1 MSAMPKRRKLT
12 VEEYFAI
19 ELKADRKSEFFD
31 GEMFMM
37 AGASREHNIVVRNLV
52 VRFHGQLEL
61 CSCQIF
67 FSDMRL
73 KVSRTGLYTYP
84 DLLIVCDPPEY
95 APENRDT
102 LTNPQ
107 VVIEVLS
114 DSTERYDRTTKF
126 RHYKQLPSV
135 KEYVLVSQSEPLIE
149 RYTRLS
155 DETWA
160 QADFVGLDA
169 TFTLATVKVSIP
181 MSYIFRGVE
190 FQQTTDRG

>member
-1 MSAMPKRRKLT
+1 MLKPRKLT
-12 VEEYFAI
+12 VEEYFQI
-19 ELKADRKSEFFD
+19 EAKAERKCEFFN

-37 AGASREHNIVVRNLV
+37 AGASREHNYIVSNLID
-52 VRFHGQLEL
+52 RLPEQLRG
-61 CSCQIF
+61 SCRVF
-67 FSDMRL
+67 VSDMRL
-73 KVSRTGLYTYP
+73 KISRTGLYTYS

-102 LTNPQ
+102 LTNPK

-135 KEYVLVSQSEPLIE
+135 MEYVLVSQNETLVE
-149 RYTRLS
+149 RYTRQA

-160 QADFVGLDA
+160 QTDFVGLEA
-169 TFTLATVKVSIP
+169 SMVLATVKVTVP
-181 MSYIFRGVE
+181 MADIFRDVV
-190 FQQTTDRG
+190 FPDPVDRI

>member
-1 MSAMPKRRKLT
+1 MSSQRKLT

-19 ELKADRKSEFFD
+19 ELKTERKNEFRD
-31 GEMFMM
+31 GELIPMPDV
-37 AGASREHNIVVRNLV
+37 SREHCIITSNLAG
-52 VRFHGQLEL
+52 H
-61 CSCQIF
+61 IF
-67 FSDMRL
+67 SALHDTKYRGYASMMRL
-73 KVSRTGLYTYP
+73 KISRTGLYTYP
-84 DLLIVCDPPEY
+84 DIMIVCDPPEY

-135 KEYVLVSQSEPLIE
+135 KEYVLVSQNEALVE
-149 RYTRLS
+149 RYTRQA

-160 QADFVGLDA
+160 QTDFVGLEA
-169 TFTLATVKVSIP
+169 TMTLATVKVSVP
-181 MSYIFRGVE
+181 MADIFRSVE
-190 FQQTTDRG
+190 FQPLRDRV